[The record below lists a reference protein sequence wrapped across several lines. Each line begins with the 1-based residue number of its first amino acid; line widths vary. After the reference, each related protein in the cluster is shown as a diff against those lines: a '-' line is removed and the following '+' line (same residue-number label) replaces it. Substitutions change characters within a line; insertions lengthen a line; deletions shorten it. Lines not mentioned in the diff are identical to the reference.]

1 MWHTIGT
8 SLKISQI
15 KQRYPDVLEVA
26 LFTGKGSSV
35 APVSMSSGS
44 LHLSTGSRSTPM
56 SMVSSSKPPS
66 EDSGVEGEDTPKV
79 RVETI
84 VLGDLNATKGPVTSI
99 NTLEI
104 LGRLN
109 QSEDLEDML
118 SFFMS
123 QLHIRTGIRVSA
135 KKADVKA
142 V

>member
-8 SLKISQI
+8 SIKINQI
-15 KQRYPDVLEVA
+15 KQQYPDVLEVA
-26 LFTGKGSSV
+26 LFTGKG
-35 APVSMSSGS
+35 AIIHPVSMSSGS
-44 LHLSTGSRSTPM
+44 LHLSTGSGSTPI

-66 EDSGVEGEDTPKV
+66 EDSGVESGATPKV

-104 LGRLN
+104 LGRLS

-123 QLHIRTGIRVSA
+123 QLHIRTGLRLCA
-135 KKADVKA
+135 KIS
-142 V
+142 

>member
-8 SLKISQI
+8 SIKISQI
-15 KQRYPDVLEVA
+15 KQQYPDVLEVA
-26 LFTGKGSSV
+26 LFIGKEYSI
-35 APVSMSSGS
+35 APVSMSSSS
-44 LHLSTGSRSTPM
+44 LHLSTGSRSTPI

-66 EDSGVEGEDTPKV
+66 EDSGVEGEETPKV
-79 RVETI
+79 TVETI

-104 LGRLN
+104 LGRLS

-123 QLHIRTGIRVSA
+123 QLHIRTGLRLCA
-135 KKADVKA
+135 KIG
-142 V
+142 